1 MNLNIKH
8 DFPKRNAF
16 EEQYIALRTKEQR
29 LYSDD
34 EVRQLPFISAE
45 HPHFKEWIARK
56 HSSDRLLKHLTK
68 KNTLLR
74 ILEIGCG
81 NGWLSHKLSTIRG
94 SQVTGFD
101 INQLELYQAR
111 KVFGDR
117 SNLEFTAKDPLTG
130 NVKFD
135 VIVFAASI
143 QYFASLNEIVTRCM
157 TRLQPGGSIHIID
170 THFYKPAEVPA
181 AQKRTENYFTSIGFA
196 GMSENYFHHSLEELK
211 RFDYEIMYDPG
222 SWWNKLL
229 QRKDPFHWVCINN
242 NK

>member
-1 MNLNIKH
+1 MNLDIKH

-16 EEQYIALRTKEQR
+16 EEQYIALRKKEQR
-29 LYSDD
+29 LYSDE
-34 EVRQLPFISAE
+34 EVWQLPYISPD
-45 HPHFKEWIARK
+45 HPHYKEWIARK
-56 HSSDRLLKHLTK
+56 RSSDRLVKHLNK
-68 KNTLLR
+68 PLS

-81 NGWLSHKLSTIRG
+81 NGWLSHKLSTIKG

-111 KVFGDR
+111 KVFGDSR
-117 SNLEFTAKDPLTG
+117 NLEFTAKDPLAG

-143 QYFASLNEIVTRCM
+143 QYFASLNEIISRSM

-170 THFYKPAEVPA
+170 THFYKPTEVPA

-211 RFDYEIMYDPG
+211 RFDYEVLYNP
-222 SWWNKLL
+222 SAWWNKLL
-229 QRKDPFHWVCINN
+229 QRTDPFHWVRIKK